1 MSTAIAD
8 HTRDGHERAADR
20 VGSPWV
26 GAIAFEWTK
35 LVSVRSTWWI
45 VAVSVLATLFGSGLL
60 GASALAS
67 GRNGLDS
74 AAPAPYFVVQT
85 MIAVEFIV
93 VLLGTFA
100 ITGEYSTGS
109 VMTTLQSVPRRSR
122 LLLAK
127 ALVQFGTGCAL
138 GLMFVVLGTPVAAV
152 FSAEFGAFE
161 SSDLVRAALGT
172 GIGLGL
178 LNVFVLGLGTVLR
191 SAAMTIITTL
201 ALLQLVPSL
210 LPLFGVTLMSE
221 LARFL
226 PNQAI
231 AVLSVDAP
239 GPYGWPIALL
249 VLGCW
254 AAAGLLC
261 GGLLLRTRDA

>member
-1 MSTAIAD
+1 
-8 HTRDGHERAADR
+8 
-20 VGSPWV
+20 
-26 GAIAFEWTK
+26 
-35 LVSVRSTWWI
+35 
-45 VAVSVLATLFGSGLL
+45 TLR
-60 GASALAS
+60 ALAMS
-67 GRNGLDS
+67 SPSLTALALLCLLSRTLLPCSSIYTLSLHD
-74 AAPAPYFVVQT
+74 ALPIF
-85 MIAVEFIV
+85 
-93 VLLGTFA
+93 LLGTFA

-138 GLMFVVLGTPVAAV
+138 GLMFGVLGTPVAAV

-161 SSDLVRAALGT
+161 SSDMVRAALGT

-191 SAAMTIITTL
+191 SAVMTIITTL

-249 VLGCW
+249 V
-254 AAAGLLC
+254 
-261 GGLLLRTRDA
+261 

>member
-1 MSTAIAD
+1 
-8 HTRDGHERAADR
+8 
-20 VGSPWV
+20 
-26 GAIAFEWTK
+26 
-35 LVSVRSTWWI
+35 
-45 VAVSVLATLFGSGLL
+45 
-60 GASALAS
+60 
-67 GRNGLDS
+67 
-74 AAPAPYFVVQT
+74 
-85 MIAVEFIV
+85 AVEFIV
-93 VLLGTFA
+93 CLICTIA

-138 GLMFVVLGTPVAAV
+138 GLMLVVLGTPVATV

-172 GIGLGL
+172 GIGLRL

-201 ALLQLVPSL
+201 ALLPREPGL
-210 LPLFGVTLMSE
+210 LPLCGGTLMSA
-221 LARFL
+221 LARCL
-226 PNQAI
+226 PSQAI
-231 AVLSVDAP
+231 AVPSVDAP

-249 VLGCW
+249 VLGCG

>member
-45 VAVSVLATLFGSGLL
+45 VAVSVFATLFGSGLL

-191 SAAMTIITTL
+191 SAVMTIITTL

-221 LARFL
+221 LVRFL

-254 AAAGLLC
+254 AAAEIGRASC
-261 GGLLLRTRDA
+261 RERV

>member
-8 HTRDGHERAADR
+8 HTPDGHERAADR
-20 VGSPWV
+20 GGSPWV

-35 LVSVRSTWWI
+35 LFSVRSTWWI

-74 AAPAPYFVVQT
+74 ATPAPHTVVQT

-93 VLLGTFA
+93 VLLGTFT

-122 LLLAK
+122 MLLAK

-138 GLMFVVLGTPVAAV
+138 GAILVLLGTPVAAV

-178 LNVFVLGLGTVLR
+178 LNIFVLGIGTVLR

-210 LPLFGVTLMSE
+210 LPLFGVTAISE
-221 LARFL
+221 LVRYL